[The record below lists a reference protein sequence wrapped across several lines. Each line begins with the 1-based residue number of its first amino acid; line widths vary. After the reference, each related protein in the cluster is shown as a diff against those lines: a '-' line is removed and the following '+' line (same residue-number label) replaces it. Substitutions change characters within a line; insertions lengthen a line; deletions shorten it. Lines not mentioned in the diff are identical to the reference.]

1 MTRIRWIALVVIGLA
16 LYFAVQGGE
25 YSTLQWLQLRSRV
38 RAEAEQVRQ
47 LTREV
52 DSLTAVKKRVD
63 TDPAMQERLARELYG
78 MLRPGELEYT
88 ILRDE
93 GSREKPE
100 GKSPGRS
107 Q

>member
-1 MTRIRWIALVVIGLA
+1 MTRLRWIALLVLALA

-38 RAEAEQVRQ
+38 RAEGEQVRQ

-93 GSREKPE
+93 AAGSRQQASEK
-100 GKSPGRS
+100 R
-107 Q
+107 